1 MKHTIPYVDFCLE
14 CENEGKVLSVMKT
27 SITMDFD
34 QQTPVYL
41 QDLIAD
47 ASVSKAEELLQQVD
61 TDGVSIDW
69 ELQVKNGKSIV
80 WMVLSGF
87 RVFNKL
93 IIIGS
98 TRKVHYDLALFDEMM
113 QINNDQSNQIRELV
127 KENVRLKEQ
136 LANMHQ
142 PS

>member
-14 CENEGKVLSVMKT
+14 CESDGKVLSVIKT

-34 QQTPVYL
+34 QQTHVYL

-47 ASVSKAEELLQQVD
+47 ASISKAEEMLQQVE

-98 TRKVHYDLALFDEMM
+98 TRKMHYDLALFDEMM

-127 KENVRLKEQ
+127 KENIRLKEQ
-136 LANMHQ
+136 LAKLHH

>member
-1 MKHTIPYVDFCLE
+1 
-14 CENEGKVLSVMKT
+14 
-27 SITMDFD
+27 MDFD
-34 QQTPVYL
+34 QQKPVYL
-41 QDLIAD
+41 QDLIAE

-87 RVFNKL
+87 RVFNRL

-98 TRKVHYDLALFDEMM
+98 TRKMHYDLALFDEMM
-113 QINNDQSNQIRELV
+113 QINNDQSNQIRELI

-136 LANMHQ
+136 LAKQHQ
-142 PS
+142 PT